1 MGMYK
6 LKKHII
12 EEMVIKLL
20 TFLLLMLFS
29 LPVMMPEPVYDVG
42 GYEGTVEKLE
52 SLGEKPNGEYEGV
65 DEEELHCLSVALYK
79 EVRGE
84 PEKAIIVVAQT
95 ILNRTEHRDWPD
107 SVCDVVKQ
115 KIKGRCQFSWWC
127 TANRLVIKDIKS
139 YNRLNKISFN
149 ALTGKYKGM
158 STSHYFKRCDV
169 NNKFFDKLEFRGK
182 IGATCFYREFIR
194 RK

>member
-1 MGMYK
+1 MK
-6 LKKHII
+6 TLKT
-12 EEMVIKLL
+12 L
-20 TFLLLMLFS
+20 TFISLLLLS
-29 LPVMMPEPVYDVG
+29 TSIGVAYIPYKPLQSDLGKTKGEVIPE
-42 GYEGTVEKLE
+42 L
-52 SLGEKPNGEYEGV
+52 GV
-65 DEEELHCLSVALYK
+65 DEKELHCLSVALYK

-95 ILNRTEHRDWPD
+95 ILNRTEHKNWPD
-107 SVCDVVKQ
+107 SVCDVIKQ
-115 KIKGRCQFSWWC
+115 KIRGRCQFTWWC

-139 YNRLNKISFN
+139 YNRLNKIAFN
-149 ALTGKYKGM
+149 ALSGKYMGM
-158 STSHYFKRCDV
+158 STSHYFKVCGV